1 MLPKAD
7 SRHPPRS
14 ADDNVRDLFSRFKL
28 YTGSVDA
35 ERSKFVHTIV
45 REVTVHCQAEELV
58 LYKALK
64 EHGMAKEM
72 EHDKGQSTSSHP
84 IGRIIFLPLRA
95 DMYPLP
101 PSADDHV
108 KMDKMFAYIDSLRP
122 NAPNYAQHVTESVD
136 LFLKHS
142 DEEEA
147 YLPALIS
154 KLSEQENTRI
164 TKEFLKARTTV
175 PTHPH
180 PSSPHSGGFAQKMF
194 NTFEKMGDQI
204 ADAVGPKREYVEV
217 AQTHAMLV

>member
-1 MLPKAD
+1 M
-7 SRHPPRS
+7 
-14 ADDNVRDLFSRFKL
+14 
-28 YTGSVDA
+28 
-35 ERSKFVHTIV
+35 HTIV

-72 EHDKGQSTSSHP
+72 EHDKGQSPSSHSSV
-84 IGRIIFLPLRA
+84 GSSLSLSRA
-95 DMYPLP
+95 DMYSLLSP
-101 PSADDHV
+101 ADDHV
-108 KMDKMFAYIDSLRP
+108 KMDKMFAYIDPLRP
-122 NAPNYAQHVTESVD
+122 NAPNYAHHVTESVD

-217 AQTHAMLV
+217 AQTHAMVV